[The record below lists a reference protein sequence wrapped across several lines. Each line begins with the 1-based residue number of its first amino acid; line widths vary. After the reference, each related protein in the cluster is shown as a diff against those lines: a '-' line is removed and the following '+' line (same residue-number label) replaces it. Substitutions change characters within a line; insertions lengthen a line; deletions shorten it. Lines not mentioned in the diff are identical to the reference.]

1 MRYPQVL
8 VYENDG
14 RLAELL
20 RRESEAR
27 RWSLREPRRQESCLR
42 LLARGGP
49 SVLVL
54 KVGTDLTREFTLL
67 ERVSWLHPEA
77 ATVVAGDT
85 ENPALAGLAWDLGA
99 SFVLFPPFLRRE
111 LPEMVTRFL
120 EPLSGSAVLVPE
132 VKLDA
137 GSPPAED

>member
-20 RRESEAR
+20 RRESESR

-54 KVGTDLTREFTLL
+54 KVGADLTREFTLL
-67 ERVSWLHPEA
+67 ERVAWLYPEA
-77 ATVVAGDT
+77 AVVVVSDT

-99 SFVLFPPFLRRE
+99 SFVLFPPFLRHQ
-111 LPEMVTRFL
+111 LPEIVTGL
-120 EPLSGSAVLVPE
+120 VEPHSGSAMPVSEVRPE
-132 VKLDA
+132 PDA
-137 GSPPAED
+137 LSAED